1 MQNDPDPLIVSE
13 QEAGMRLDTFLS
25 QKFPDYSRS
34 YFQSLIVQKLV
45 LVNALII
52 KKATKLECGD
62 TIEVE
67 FALTPE
73 IAIEPEDIPLDI
85 LYEDAHLL
93 AINKPPGL
101 VVHPAVG
108 HWSGTFVN
116 ALLYHCKQRATTQN
130 VRPGI
135 VHRLDKDTSGILI
148 AAKDEMT
155 QRQLVE
161 AFANQKM
168 HKEYRAICIGNPG
181 NRTIETLIGRH
192 PHKRKEMSVVEEKGK
207 LAKTSVATLAYDE
220 KISYVKLIPSTGRTH
235 QLRVHLKHVGFPIL
249 GDPVYGN
256 ISLNNKYAIHRQ
268 LLHAYLL
275 RFIHPITKEE
285 IELKAPL
292 PQDINKYIQTLT
304 Q

>member
-34 YFQSLIVQKLV
+34 YFQSLIIQKLV
-45 LVNALII
+45 LVNTLII

-62 TIEVE
+62 TVEVE

-135 VHRLDKDTSGILI
+135 VHRLDKDTSGVLI

-192 PHKRKEMSVVEEKGK
+192 PYKRKEMSVVQEKGK
-207 LAKTSVATLAYDE
+207 LAKTSVETLAYDE
-220 KISYVKLIPSTGRTH
+220 KISYIKLIPSTGRTH

-268 LLHAYLL
+268 LLHAHLL